1 MYGENLKHTKIKFVI
16 YTIYYGINKIDNV
29 LYIKYVICNIY
40 VWYILYIT
48 YYGKIMFHAEYMIH
62 II

>member
-1 MYGENLKHTKIKFVI
+1 MNNKSYRIQNIEYILKSDMYGENIKITKIKFVI

-40 VWYILYIT
+40 
-48 YYGKIMFHAEYMIH
+48 A
-62 II
+62 